1 LRPARRN
8 ERPDQSKTEHRSPRG
23 DGRSSSSLFSSS
35 PKDFASARAPQAGR
49 EAVPPSLSGWAV
61 LPSRKALARR
71 AKCDT
76 SLRRRKGSQS
86 GVRTEDSEY
95 PPPLSFPVGVL
106 SLLSPR
112 CVVGM
117 RISRH
122 SSSRPGRRPCFQA
135 PKRPGTAFRV
145 GQAARGRPSGDP
157 SESAFKAIG
166 RSNQAVSRATSHLE
180 SSGGSH
186 SDRNFDRA
194 AGGRESEG
202 GGRSNGDGLRES
214 PWFSKMT

>member
-1 LRPARRN
+1 MAFRLPRFSRRPRRILRVLELRKQDSAS
-8 ERPDQSKTEHRSPRG
+8 ERQAPDEKQCLPRCRAG
-23 DGRSSSSLFSSS
+23 LFSLRGKLLRGVKS
-35 PKDFASARAPQAGR
+35 
-49 EAVPPSLSGWAV
+49 
-61 LPSRKALARR
+61 ARR
-71 AKCDT
+71 ACGGGKVHGQDRGQRVP
-76 SLRRRKGSQS
+76 SA
-86 GVRTEDSEY
+86 
-95 PPPLSFPVGVL
+95 PLFPRGR

-112 CVVGM
+112 CVAGM

-145 GQAARGRPSGDP
+145 GQAARGRPSDDP

-202 GGRSNGDGLRES
+202 GGRSNGDGL
-214 PWFSKMT
+214 